1 MLPVPIQ
8 DRHSIMASRK
18 EQKEQLRA
26 RRLTQLA
33 AVAAAA
39 MAIVAVAV
47 ILGSSGG
54 GGSTHDIQSG
64 ARASKTVAAV
74 TTLLRGIPQS
84 GNTLG
89 AAGAPVKMTY
99 FGDLE
104 CPICKDFSLTGLT
117 RAIGKLVRPGKL
129 QVEYR
134 SLKSATGPTTTFVNQ
149 QAAALAAGRQR
160 RMWHYVE
167 LFYRQQGAEGSGYV
181 TDAYL
186 QQLARQVPGFDVAAW
201 ERERR
206 QTALVDLLKADA
218 GAAHQAG
225 AMGTPTL
232 VIQGPSGSR
241 TLSGNVSYGAIAS
254 AVAAVS

>member
-1 MLPVPIQ
+1 
-8 DRHSIMASRK
+8 MASRK
-18 EQKEQLRA
+18 EQKQ
-26 RRLTQLA
+26 RRLYQLA

-39 MAIVAVAV
+39 IAIVAVAV
-47 ILGSSGG
+47 ILSSSGG
-54 GGSTHDIQSG
+54 SASRHGIENG
-64 ARASKTVAAV
+64 ANATETVAAV

-89 AAGAPVKMTY
+89 AGGARVQMTY

-104 CPICKDFSLTGLT
+104 CPICKDFTLTGLAQ
-117 RAIGKLVRPGKL
+117 AIDKLVRPGKL

-134 SLKSATGPTTTFVNQ
+134 SLKSATAETPTFIDQ
-149 QAAALAAGRQR
+149 QAAALAAGSQS

-167 LFYRQQGAEGSGYV
+167 LFYREQGAEGSGYV

-186 QQLARQVPGFDVAAW
+186 QRLARQVPGLDVAAW
-201 ERERR
+201 DRDRR
-206 QTALVDLLKADA
+206 QSTLVDRLRADA
-218 GAAHQAG
+218 GAASQAR
-225 AMGTPTL
+225 AAGTPTL
-232 VIQGPSGSR
+232 VIKGPNGSR